1 MSFKKIQAIPTAEEI
16 IDKVP
21 MTQALIKM
29 KQQRDKEISDIFLN
43 KSDKFLVIVGPCSA
57 DDVKAVTD
65 YTIRLSKIQEK
76 VKDKLYIIPRVYT
89 NKPRTNG
96 DGYKGMLH
104 QPDPQKTA
112 NMLDGIL
119 TIRKMHINIMQESGF
134 TAADEMLYPEN
145 LLFVEDL
152 LSYIAVGARSTENQ
166 GHRLVASGIDMPVGL
181 KNPMSGGISVMF
193 NSIYASQ
200 SNHTFIYNNYE
211 IETTGNNLAHG
222 ILRGSVNKH
231 GESLQNYHYE
241 DLLFACNMY
250 LKKNLANPFLIVDTN
265 HSNSKKNYKEQP
277 RIAKEVLNSRK
288 NNSTIKNIVK
298 GLLIESY
305 LEDGSQSID
314 DNIYGKS
321 ITDACLGIKETEKLL
336 YYLAEHV

>member
-288 NNSTIKNIVK
+288 NNSTIKSIVK